1 MECHHESEKAQ
12 TYLPLAKSEL
22 LMDQTQYYKEVGVE
36 AWNNKLP
43 YHATNNN
50 FAVHNYLQLL
60 ISLIKDRVAQSGYVA
75 GAPFYILEIGAGTG
89 ALAYRLIQQFIQTQ
103 EHDSALTKVKLVYVL
118 SDVAEKNIEF
128 WHGNPQL
135 APLFEQGLLES
146 AHVNVLASTP
156 IQLHQSGKILNGD
169 TLKNPLLVISNYLFD
184 TLPQDVY
191 RIEQQRLQVGMLA
204 TGTVLP
210 PGDNVPLF
218 LDELGEQFYF
228 EDCVTDSRDLE
239 NENDKQ
245 QGPRHS
251 NPKYQEI
258 KQQIL
263 QDYQRQY
270 TQMGFTFPTA
280 GIEAL
285 TNLNKRIDAPLV
297 WLVADKGISES
308 QLFNHNDY
316 RPALVRHDTT
326 WSLDVNLHALAQAAA
341 QLGGSA
347 RVQNMNTTAITQAAF
362 FLGVEQTGLPRF
374 SEKIENTF
382 NGQSL
387 GHGNQAVNALR
398 RNSPPPYHEFIAHW
412 QQSQYDLALFCDYW
426 PVLKPNINKDNQHV
440 YPELWAAL
448 PELVAG
454 YFAHPGDNS
463 ALLAVVECY
472 MAAEDWSQALEV
484 LVFNLSLNLD
494 CVQSLFLRAV
504 CLAKSGQGDK
514 ALDGFQALR
523 EKDPED
529 IEVLGWCRKLV
540 VAIS

>member
-50 FAVHNYLQLL
+50 FAAHNYLQLL
-60 ISLIKDRVAQSGYVA
+60 IALIKDRVAQSDYVA
-75 GAPFYILEIGAGTG
+75 GAPFYVLEIGAGTG
-89 ALAYRLIQQFIQTQ
+89 ALAYRIHKQF
-103 EHDSALTKVKLVYVL
+103 ERAKSNDAALTNVKLVYVL

-128 WHGNPQL
+128 WHAHPQL
-135 APLFEQGLLES
+135 TPLFEQGFLES

-156 IQLHQSGKILNGD
+156 IQLHQSGKILSRD

-191 RIEQQRLQVGMLA
+191 RIEKQQLQIGMLA

-228 EDCVTDSRDLE
+228 KDFYFKDCVTDTQGLE
-239 NENDKQ
+239 SKNENHKHQ
-245 QGPRHS
+245 A
-251 NPKYQEI
+251 I

-270 TQMGFTFPTA
+270 TQMGFTFPT
-280 GIEAL
+280 GGLEAL
-285 TNLNKRIDAPLV
+285 TKLNKRIDAPLV
-297 WLVADKGISES
+297 WLVADKGTSES
-308 QLFNHNDY
+308 QLFNQNGY

-326 WSLDVNLHALAQAAA
+326 WSLDVNLHALAQASA

-362 FLGVEQTGLPRF
+362 FLGVEQAGLPRF

-382 NGQSL
+382 NNQSL
-387 GHGNQAVNALR
+387 GHGNQAVNAIR

-426 PVLKPNINKDNQHV
+426 PVLKPYINKDNQHV

-454 YFAHPGDNS
+454 YFAHPGDSS

-494 CVQSLFLRAV
+494 CVPSLFLRAV

-514 ALDGFQALR
+514 ALDGFKALR
-523 EKDPED
+523 EKDSED

-540 VAIS
+540 F